1 MSKGDDVTFVWS
13 CFPPLFPWKIKN
25 ATTFQLDM
33 TCMPH
38 VWWMCC
44 HFSTFTR
51 CRTDLSWGTF
61 LFFTNLAS
69 FTQPSIFTI
78 FSSSHG
84 VFYFVNQPTTHF
96 VHEVAVS
103 CNLCFLKWTCSV
115 FFLDGSAEPLL
126 EFSQHAS
133 MLSGN
138 SNILSAKI
146 SLSCQGL
153 SISRRKCM
161 EFWVFVLV

>member
-1 MSKGDDVTFVWS
+1 MPPHFSLIWYVCRMFGECAVTFQH
-13 CFPPLFPWKIKN
+13 L
-25 ATTFQLDM
+25 
-33 TCMPH
+33 H
-38 VWWMCC
+38 VVGRIWA
-44 HFSTFTR
+44 
-51 CRTDLSWGTF
+51 GE
-61 LFFTNLAS
+61 LFFFFTDLAS

-78 FSSSHG
+78 FSSSHD
-84 VFYFVNQPTTHF
+84 VFYFVNQPTTYF
-96 VHEVAVS
+96 VQEVAVS

-115 FFLDGSAEPLL
+115 FFSDGSAEPLL

-146 SLSCQGL
+146 SLSCQGP